1 MTNSRVKRHRAG
13 SAIAGLALALTALV
27 GNVGAAPEAP
37 FDAAAG
43 PAPKSQSVSVTS
55 PNPATA
61 QRTAGDSS
69 ETQAVTALAAT
80 TVPTAATTAPHAATT
95 APATTAPLAATTA
108 PTATAAPATKRAAA
122 KRTTA
127 ADLPLRY
134 QVGQIFMVGVPV
146 SGSDQIARAAITK
159 RHVGNVFL
167 HGRSTAGTAAVAKR
181 VKRLTK
187 LATKS
192 ATLGTPLFVATDQEG
207 GAVQVLRGKGFS
219 TIPSAM
225 KQSEYSSKKLTKA
238 AKKWGGQL
246 AKAGVNLNLAPVLDV
261 VPSAKAAKK
270 NPPIGY
276 FGRNYGYGAKAAK
289 KGIAFGRGMRA
300 AGVGDAVKHFPGL
313 GRVSRNTDT
322 SAGVVDRVTGAKS
335 GSVKVFA
342 AAIEDGSPFVMV
354 SSATYTRLDK
364 KHRAVFSAKIIGGLL
379 RGKLGF
385 DGVVIS
391 DDLSAAAAV
400 RGLKP
405 ADRAVK
411 FIAAGGDMVLASAD
425 PTVVPEMVDA
435 VLAKAKKDP
444 KFAARVA
451 QACDRVLAA
460 KRGL

>member
-1 MTNSRVKRHRAG
+1 MTTRTSPTTIRRPPTAGGQSRW
-13 SAIAGLALALTALV
+13 SALAVALALTLAV
-27 GNVGAAPEAP
+27 
-37 FDAAAG
+37 AAG
-43 PAPKSQSVSVTS
+43 A
-55 PNPATA
+55 PATA
-61 QRTAGDSS
+61 HRSASPDRSPVLLTASEVVPALSAAAPARSAAQNSSTNSTAGKR
-69 ETQAVTALAAT
+69 
-80 TVPTAATTAPHAATT
+80 T
-95 APATTAPLAATTA
+95 APAQSAA
-108 PTATAAPATKRAAA
+108 
-122 KRTTA
+122 A

-134 QVGQIFMVGVPV
+134 QVGQLFMVGVPV
-146 SGSDQIARAAITK
+146 TGSDKVARAAIKK

-167 HGRSTAGTAAVAKR
+167 HGRSTAGTAAIAKK
-181 VKRLTK
+181 VKRLTRLTTK
-187 LATKS
+187 AATRK
-192 ATLGTPLFVATDQEG
+192 TPLFVATDQEG

-238 AKKWGGQL
+238 ATTWGRQL
-246 AKAGVNLNLAPVLDV
+246 ASAGVNLNLAPVLDV
-261 VPSAKAAKK
+261 VPSAKAARK

-289 KGIAFGRGMRA
+289 KGVAFGRGMRA
-300 AGVGDAVKHFPGL
+300 AGVSDAIKHFPGL
-313 GRVSRNTDT
+313 GQVSQNTDT
-322 SAGVVDRVTGAKS
+322 SPNVVDRVTGAKS

-342 AAIEDGSPFVMV
+342 AAIRDGSPFVMV

-364 KHRAVFSAKIIGGLL
+364 KHRAVFSKKIIQGLL

-385 DGVVIS
+385 ECVVIS

-400 RGLKP
+400 RGVKP

-444 KFAARVA
+444 RFAARVA
-451 QACDRVLAA
+451 EACSRVLAA
-460 KRGL
+460 KQGL